1 MNHLLFKVNTS
12 ITHAKLKQALSRCK
26 TVQVEGGGLASVT
39 FPKGVNLVKLVTN
52 TRGKPVRKASRLDL
66 DQRGE
71 QRDGSEENTLNKIP
85 NKLNVSGMIERT
97 EIIIQ
102 QKRVQT
108 LKISLLVSVHPGKGI
123 IMGVMDRTT
132 QLKGD
137 GNVIRRKER

>member
-1 MNHLLFKVNTS
+1 M
-12 ITHAKLKQALSRCK
+12 
-26 TVQVEGGGLASVT
+26 
-39 FPKGVNLVKLVTN
+39 KLVTN

-71 QRDGSEENTLNKIP
+71 ENTLNKIP
-85 NKLNVSGMIERT
+85 NKLNVSGVIERT

-123 IMGVMDRTT
+123 IMGVMDRTA
-132 QLKGD
+132 QLRD

>member
-26 TVQVEGGGLASVT
+26 TVQVEGGGPTSVA

-71 QRDGSEENTLNKIP
+71 QRDGGEENTLNKIP
-85 NKLNVSGMIERT
+85 NKLNVSGVIEST

-123 IMGVMDRTT
+123 FMRVMDRTA